1 MIFWEVVGL
10 FVWKR
15 QILTQKNLGK
25 KFFTNKINFSST
37 KHSCNFQ
44 GNFLN
49 REASLAF
56 DNFSADITL
65 NPSYLMNGTN
75 DKTASKNLMSS
86 ISQKKSKNL
95 RYLHSL
101 SLEQNNKVILLLIF
115 IICLVERIYKK
126 SKFL

>member
-1 MIFWEVVGL
+1 M
-10 FVWKR
+10 
-15 QILTQKNLGK
+15 GK

-65 NPSYLMNGTN
+65 NPSLYLMNETN
-75 DKTASKNLMSS
+75 AKTASKNLKSS
-86 ISQKKSKNL
+86 SSQKKSR

-101 SLEQNNKVILLLIF
+101 SLEQNNEVIPLLIF
-115 IICLVERIYKK
+115 IICLVEKIYKK